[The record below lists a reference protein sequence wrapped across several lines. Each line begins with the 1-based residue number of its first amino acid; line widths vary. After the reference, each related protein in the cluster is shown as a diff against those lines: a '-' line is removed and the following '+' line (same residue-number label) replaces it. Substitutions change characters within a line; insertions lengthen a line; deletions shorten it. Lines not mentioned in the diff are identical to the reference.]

1 MKADSDYQNASWDD
15 IEQTQDYLEPN
26 DMTMQAPSPMR
37 CKEEKPKSNVWGSLR
52 RKGGDQEEIKLEH
65 RTKNGKRD
73 TYIIGRSRGADIT
86 VEDKRVSSQHCMI
99 YCDYE
104 EARLRVFV
112 EDSSVNGTFVNDSLT
127 RLHKGKRLELKTG
140 DEIFLIN
147 PRNPEQSSNAVD
159 NCTSFLYVNLRDRL
173 FVQRTIGSAL
183 DITARTIA
191 ETKANTHNHVEDFYV
206 IGDQLGSGM
215 CGQVHMCMNR
225 LTGEHFAVKII
236 DTKKFALTP
245 GLSPSE
251 LREEAEMM
259 RLLDHVRTYIEN
271 FGFFPDFFISSSQI
285 CSLYNCLHVLLLIL
299 CPLSPLQFCLIDA
312 LSAFSLPHF

>member
-1 MKADSDYQNASWDD
+1 MECDAELRNPSSSYEEV
-15 IEQTQDYLEPN
+15 EQTQDYLEPS
-26 DMTMQAPSPMR
+26 DMTLQAPSPMR
-37 CKEEKPKSNVWGSLR
+37 SNGEKPKSNLWGSLR
-52 RKGGDQEEIKLEH
+52 RKGGDQKELKLEH
-65 RTKNGKRD
+65 RTKNGRRD
-73 TYIIGRSRGADIT
+73 TYSIGRSKGSDIV
-86 VEDKRVSSQHCMI
+86 VEDKRISSQHCLV

-112 EDSSVNGTFVNDSLT
+112 EDTSVNGTFVNDSLT

-147 PRNPEQSSNAVD
+147 PRSVENTDTSVD

-183 DITARTIA
+183 DVNTRSMTD
-191 ETKANTHNHVEDFYV
+191 TKVNNHVEDFYI

-225 LTGEHFAVKII
+225 ITGEHFAVKII
-236 DTKKFALTP
+236 DTRKFALTP

-251 LREEAEMM
+251 LREEAELM
-259 RLLDHVRTYIEN
+259 RMLDHVRLQR
-271 FGFFPDFFISSSQI
+271 FHHFF
-285 CSLYNCLHVLLLIL
+285 LL
-299 CPLSPLQFCLIDA
+299 SF
-312 LSAFSLPHF
+312 

>member
-1 MKADSDYQNASWDD
+1 MNEMESDNEFRNPSSCYDEV
-15 IEQTQDYLEPN
+15 EQTQDYLEPS
-26 DMTMQAPSPMR
+26 DTMMQVASAMSSN
-37 CKEEKPKSNVWGSLR
+37 EEKPKSNVWGSLR
-52 RKGGDQEEIKLEH
+52 RKGGDQMEVKLEH

-73 TYIIGRSRGADIT
+73 TYIIGRSKGADI
-86 VEDKRVSSQHCMI
+86 VVVDKRVSSQHCLV

-112 EDSSVNGTFVNDSLT
+112 EDTSVNGTFVNDSLT

-147 PRNPEQSSNAVD
+147 PRDLENNSTSVD
-159 NCTSFLYVNLRDRL
+159 NCASFLYVNLRDRL
-173 FVQRTIGSAL
+173 FVLRTIGSAQDVTTRL
-183 DITARTIA
+183 
-191 ETKANTHNHVEDFYV
+191 KADPKLSNHVEDFYI

-225 LTGEHFAVKII
+225 ITGEHFAVKII

-259 RLLDHVRTYIEN
+259 RMLDHVRHSCHYFT
-271 FGFFPDFFISSSQI
+271 ISIFLLPI
-285 CSLYNCLHVLLLIL
+285 CTVLRT
-299 CPLSPLQFCLIDA
+299 QFCLCGNIT
-312 LSAFSLPHF
+312 LSSPFIRNYLIHNGS